1 MTANKN
7 PRVFS
12 PGVLGNFQCSFG
24 YTLSPTDPR
33 QPGIL
38 FTVANPRDQAS
49 VWVHIVGFNSESDC
63 LFIISP
69 IVLYLVIVV
78 NHDFSCVVFIQHHEI
93 WLRGT
98 ESHRRSSGYEPDEIL
113 LLHPASLVTVYL
125 VYGETHY
132 RTTTMSKKTWKSKH
146 CAVMCFTIVPKVEIT
161 P

>member
-1 MTANKN
+1 M
-7 PRVFS
+7 
-12 PGVLGNFQCSFG
+12 
-24 YTLSPTDPR
+24 
-33 QPGIL
+33 
-38 FTVANPRDQAS
+38 
-49 VWVHIVGFNSESDC
+49 GFNSESDC

-78 NHDFSCVVFIQHHEI
+78 NHDFSCVVFIQHHSN

-132 RTTTMSKKTWKSKH
+132 TQIWALFQMRRLHVVPMQCVLRWCLRLRLHLKPTTPRALYCTLRAQLLSTSTA
-146 CAVMCFTIVPKVEIT
+146 CLAVTQSATSIAVFKDRQ
-161 P
+161 